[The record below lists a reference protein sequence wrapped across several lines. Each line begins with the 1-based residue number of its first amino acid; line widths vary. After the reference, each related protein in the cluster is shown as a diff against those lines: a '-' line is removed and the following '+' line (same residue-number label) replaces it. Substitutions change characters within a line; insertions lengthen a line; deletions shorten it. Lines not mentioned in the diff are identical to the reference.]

1 MLVKKK
7 KCSKFWSL
15 VESWLYFRA
24 YLSITTTESGESKA
38 QSIQSFLPTDSSPAS
53 QWHCCHPG
61 GVFCRGQH
69 GGLVQTR
76 VVRAGAARL
85 KLWFSSH
92 TGMYPAG
99 GRKRQWVTAKLFPI
113 PSQENTPSPEARWSS
128 YCVHELKTGVWH
140 YCFSVQGSVHRKQR
154 EKILGIPS
162 NALAENHAAFPTS
175 FSVLTGDLHK
185 PQDSKRGSFIQKNCC
200 CLCATCLS
208 LGSTRNHT
216 ASPLFWVGESC
227 QSGQLLRG
235 TAAAFLWKHPQST
248 PSCSLLSH
256 YSQNTVFFFFFSKTF
271 K

>member
-185 PQDSKRGSFIQKNCC
+185 PQDSKRGSFTQKNCC

-208 LGSTRNHT
+208 LGSTRKPH
-216 ASPLFWVGESC
+216 GES
-227 QSGQLLRG
+227 SVLGRRELSVR
-235 TAAAFLWKHPQST
+235 TAAPWHC
-248 PSCSLLSH
+248 CSLPLKTSPEHTFLLS
-256 YSQNTVFFFFFSKTF
+256 SISLFSKYCIF
-271 K
+271 LFLF